1 MIVVHVRVHVNSQSV
16 EAFIEATVENARNSL
31 REPGIARFDL
41 VQQTDDPT
49 RFVLVE
55 VYRDQ
60 EAMQAH
66 RETSHYLKWRDS
78 VASMMSEPRV
88 RETFSNLFPE
98 DKEFGI

>member
-1 MIVVHVRVHVNSQSV
+1 MLIVHVHVHVNPESV
-16 EAFIEATVENARNSL
+16 VAFIEATIENARNSI

-55 VYRDQ
+55 AYRSP
-60 EAMQAH
+60 EATEAH
-66 RETSHYLKWRDS
+66 RQTAHYEKWRDA
-78 VASMMSEPRV
+78 VASMMSEPRT

-98 DKEFGI
+98 DKEW

>member
-1 MIVVHVRVHVNSQSV
+1 MIVVHVRVHVNSESV
-16 EAFIEATVENARNSL
+16 EAFIEATVENARNSV
-31 REPGIARFDL
+31 REPGITRFDV

-60 EAMQAH
+60 EAMEAH

-78 VASMMSEPRV
+78 VASMMSEPRT